1 MMGKRLCIFANE
13 NFSSQKS
20 RFLDDIRSVE
30 RLEGAY
36 HGLEEVSLT
45 MIPRKKK

>member
-1 MMGKRLCIFANE
+1 MFGNYFHPNCLLSHLNSLINNHNDFRTT
-13 NFSSQKS
+13 
-20 RFLDDIRSVE
+20 E